1 MRNSFFLKKEKP
13 IPDTLEF
20 KDKYIKRKRGY
31 RCNFIKNKE
40 YKYILDK
47 NMPPYTNL
55 IFDNQLQK
63 LHLPPKNY
71 NEKCNNNGI

>member
-1 MRNSFFLKKEKP
+1 
-13 IPDTLEF
+13 
-20 KDKYIKRKRGY
+20 
-31 RCNFIKNKE
+31 
-40 YKYILDK
+40 
-47 NMPPYTNL
+47 MPPYTNL